1 MVEVLVRG
9 LWLGGR
15 RAAAVLFRPDLV
27 EDPRGGLPLAVCNEH
42 RRAVPGRFADYGED
56 LQVAQVRSDHLGLG
70 SGEPRDQGR
79 HAVTRRIFH
88 LGDPSS
94 VLADSP

>member
-1 MVEVLVRG
+1 MVEALVRG
-9 LWLGGR
+9 RWLGGR

-27 EDPRGGLPLAVCNEH
+27 EDPRGGLLLAVWNEY
-42 RRAVPGRFADYGED
+42 RRAVPGRFVDYGED
-56 LQVAQVRSDHLGLG
+56 LQILQVRSDHLGLG
-70 SGEPRDQGR
+70 GGDPRDQGR

-94 VLADSP
+94 VLVDSP